1 MKVFKYW
8 ARATASVD
16 SPQGP
21 WELGQYAGSN
31 ESPEQAQQRA
41 EERVRVARQRLSGQH
56 LPPHQQYDYG
66 EQGALREEV
75 VEEYPDN
82 GQLKAVITRNI
93 YGALVLNTA
102 DLLIADIDLPV
113 ESATSAFA
121 RWWNQLWGRSVESP
135 QAKIIDRVQRVAT
148 EQGLSLRLY
157 RTFAGFRCLVTN
169 RTFEPTSDEATAL
182 LADLDTDPLY
192 IKLCTAQECFRAR
205 LSPKPWR
212 CNLPRPPHR
221 FPYRSAAAAAA
232 QQKWEEKYAAAV
244 SDYSTCQLIESFGD
258 SRAIASLRSL
268 VDLHDRLACAGDGPL
283 A

>member
-1 MKVFKYW
+1 
-8 ARATASVD
+8 
-16 SPQGP
+16 
-21 WELGQYAGSN
+21 LGQYAGSN

-121 RWWNQLWGRSVESP
+121 RWWNQLWGRS
-135 QAKIIDRVQRVAT
+135 
-148 EQGLSLRLY
+148 
-157 RTFAGFRCLVTN
+157 
-169 RTFEPTSDEATAL
+169 DE
-182 LADLDTDPLY
+182 
-192 IKLCTAQECFRAR
+192 
-205 LSPKPWR
+205 
-212 CNLPRPPHR
+212 
-221 FPYRSAAAAAA
+221 
-232 QQKWEEKYAAAV
+232 
-244 SDYSTCQLIESFGD
+244 
-258 SRAIASLRSL
+258 
-268 VDLHDRLACAGDGPL
+268 
-283 A
+283 